1 IFPKHVLF
9 HKGILRHHESK
20 GKMAFRVY
28 PTWEKDLNRVAQKT
42 QAWQK
47 QYFIDMSQT
56 IDVPSIKR
64 AYFNED

>member
-1 IFPKHVLF
+1 
-9 HKGILRHHESK
+9 
-20 GKMAFRVY
+20 MAFRVY
-28 PTWEKDLNRVAQKT
+28 PTWEKRFKSCRSQDTRVA
-42 QAWQK
+42 K

>member
-1 IFPKHVLF
+1 
-9 HKGILRHHESK
+9 

-28 PTWEKDLNRVAQKT
+28 PTWEKDLNRVAHKT
-42 QAWQK
+42 QEWQK

>member
-1 IFPKHVLF
+1 MGERFKSC
-9 HKGILRHHESK
+9 RSQE
-20 GKMAFRVY
+20 
-28 PTWEKDLNRVAQKT
+28 
-42 QAWQK
+42 WQK

>member
-1 IFPKHVLF
+1 
-9 HKGILRHHESK
+9 
-20 GKMAFRVY
+20 MAFRVY

>member
-1 IFPKHVLF
+1 
-9 HKGILRHHESK
+9 
-20 GKMAFRVY
+20 
-28 PTWEKDLNRVAQKT
+28 
-42 QAWQK
+42 QK

>member
-1 IFPKHVLF
+1 MGERFK
-9 HKGILRHHESK
+9 SSSQD
-20 GKMAFRVY
+20 
-28 PTWEKDLNRVAQKT
+28 TRVA
-42 QAWQK
+42 K

>member
-1 IFPKHVLF
+1 MYQVLNVL
-9 HKGILRHHESK
+9 ILMKIDYKIRFKSCRSQDT
-20 GKMAFRVY
+20 RV
-28 PTWEKDLNRVAQKT
+28 
-42 QAWQK
+42 QK

>member
-1 IFPKHVLF
+1 MYFFI
-9 HKGILRHHESK
+9 KGILRNHASK
-20 GKMAFRVY
+20 GKWLFECILHGR
-28 PTWEKDLNRVAQKT
+28 KDLNRVAHKT
-42 QAWQK
+42 QEWQK

>member
-1 IFPKHVLF
+1 MGERFKSC
-9 HKGILRHHESK
+9 RSQD
-20 GKMAFRVY
+20 
-28 PTWEKDLNRVAQKT
+28 TRVA
-42 QAWQK
+42 K

>member
-1 IFPKHVLF
+1 
-9 HKGILRHHESK
+9 
-20 GKMAFRVY
+20 
-28 PTWEKDLNRVAQKT
+28 
-42 QAWQK
+42 WQK